1 MIFFLIFLIVP
12 FIEISLFIKVGS
24 EIGIWNT
31 ILLCIV
37 NAVIGAI
44 LVRIQGVNTLLA
56 LQAQMRKGEMPL
68 QQIFDGLCITV
79 AGALLV
85 VPGFFTDVIG
95 FSLLVPWVRKML
107 RAFMISSMG
116 LSEVSNRMAA
126 GRTKDG
132 EDVIDGE
139 FTRVDQD
146 RLPR

>member
-116 LSEVSNRMAA
+116 LSEVSSRMAS

>member
-1 MIFFLIFLIVP
+1 MIFFLVFLIVP

-24 EIGIWNT
+24 EIGVWNT

-56 LQAQMRKGEMPL
+56 LQSQMRKGEMPL

-85 VPGFFTDVIG
+85 VPGFFTDIIG

-116 LSEVSNRMAA
+116 VSEVGSRMGA
-126 GRTKDG
+126 GRPKDG
-132 EDVIDGE
+132 DDVIDGE

>member
-107 RAFMISSMG
+107 RGFMISSMG